1 MTQQSVR
8 RRPSHAIDEP
18 PVVPPRTESLVFISM
33 SRTALLE
40 QLGQRAPL
48 IAPSMLKCDFGNLHR
63 EVELLEA
70 AGAPVLHFDVM
81 DGHFVP
87 NWMMFPD
94 LINALAQEAVIPLD
108 IHLMV
113 ENPMAMLPRLR
124 LRKSDY
130 VTISLESTVH
140 AQAVLT
146 AVRATGAKPGLA
158 INPGTP
164 LCLLEELLED
174 IEMLLIMTV
183 NPGYAGQKMVPQTL
197 DKISRARSLLDTA
210 GHQSIR
216 IEVDGNCSFENV
228 PKMISAGADI
238 IVAGSSSLFMKEASL
253 DANATRLRAAMAAG

>member
-1 MTQQSVR
+1 MKKLISASLMCADLLDLR
-8 RRPSHAIDEP
+8 SAIK
-18 PVVPPRTESLVFISM
+18 T
-33 SRTALLE
+33 
-40 QLGQRAPL
+40 
-48 IAPSMLKCDFGNLHR
+48 
-63 EVELLEA
+63 LEA
-70 AGAPVLHFDVM
+70 LQIDLLHCDVM

-113 ENPMAMLPRLR
+113 ENPMAMLPRLQ

-164 LCLLEELLED
+164 LCMLEELLED

-197 DKISRARSLLDTA
+197 AKISRARSLVDTA

-216 IEVDGNCSFENV
+216 IEVDGNCSFENI

-238 IVAGSSSLFMKEASL
+238 IVAGSSSLFMKEGSL
-253 DANATRLRAAMAAG
+253 DTNVTRLRAAMTVG

>member
-1 MTQQSVR
+1 MKKLISASLMCADLLDLR
-8 RRPSHAIDEP
+8 SAIK
-18 PVVPPRTESLVFISM
+18 T
-33 SRTALLE
+33 
-40 QLGQRAPL
+40 
-48 IAPSMLKCDFGNLHR
+48 
-63 EVELLEA
+63 LEA
-70 AGAPVLHFDVM
+70 LHIDLLHCDVM

-140 AQAVLT
+140 AQAVLA

-253 DANATRLRAAMAAG
+253 DTNATRLRAAMTAG